1 MKILIQRVLEA
12 GVTVDGNTIGKI
24 GKGLLV
30 FLGIEV
36 NDTDEMLEKYAA
48 KIIKMR
54 IFEDENGKTNKA
66 LNDINGELLI
76 VSQFTLCADCSH
88 GHRPGFTGAKAPDEA
103 NRMYEQFIEICK
115 TMTSVVEHGEFGAD
129 MKVALIN
136 DGPFTIHLD

>member
-12 GVTVDGNTIGKI
+12 CVTVDGNTIGKI

-103 NRMYEQFIEICK
+103 NRMYEKFVELCREQVK
-115 TMTSVVEHGEFGAD
+115 TVEHGEFGAD
-129 MKVALIN
+129 MKVELLN
-136 DGPFTIHLD
+136 DGPFTIIL

>member
-12 GVTVDGNTIGKI
+12 CVTVDGNTIGKI

-115 TMTSVVEHGEFGAD
+115 TDCAKCIVNSGTKGFS
-129 MKVALIN
+129 
-136 DGPFTIHLD
+136 

>member
-12 GVTVDGNTIGKI
+12 CVTVDGNTIGKI

-115 TMTSVVEHGEFGAD
+115 TMTSVVEHGEFAAD